1 MAIGEWDY
9 SVQDTSTNGP
19 TTILGVPALVCA
31 VYINTALSAHTVV
44 LKDGTTAVYTIPAN
58 ATAGNKYGFGPTR
71 FETSLVIDP
80 DDSSTGSV
88 TIEYRPLGRER

>member
-1 MAIGEWDY
+1 MVDEWKY

-19 TTILGVPALVCA
+19 TTILNVPALVQA

-44 LKDGTTAVYTIPAN
+44 LKDGGTAVYTIPGSA
-58 ATAGNKYGFGPTR
+58 AAGNKYGFGPTR

-80 DDSSTGSV
+80 DDSSTGNV
-88 TIEYRPLGRER
+88 TIEYRDLGRNE

>member
-1 MAIGEWDY
+1 MVDEWLY
-9 SVQDTSTNGP
+9 SVQDTSSNGP
-19 TTILGVPALVCA
+19 TTILGVPALVNA

-44 LKDGTTAVYTIPAN
+44 LKDGSSSVYTIPAN

-80 DDSSTGSV
+80 DDASTGSV
-88 TIEYRPLGRER
+88 TIEYRDLGRN